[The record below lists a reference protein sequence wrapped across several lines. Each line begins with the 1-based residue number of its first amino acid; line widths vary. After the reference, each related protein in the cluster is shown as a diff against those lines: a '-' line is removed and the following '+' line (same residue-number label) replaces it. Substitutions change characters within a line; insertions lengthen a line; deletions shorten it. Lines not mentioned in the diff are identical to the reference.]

1 MTKERPCC
9 PAAAD
14 PAIAQL
20 ILPDGSPVGM
30 LNLERILRQVTD
42 LKFVDDRAIGSE
54 LLHRARVYNYIAPG
68 AEADYSTALIEEYR
82 RRLGRRT

>member
-1 MTKERPCC
+1 MAEPSCNARNRMTKERPCC

-42 LKFVDDRAIGSE
+42 LKCQKRNTGKK
-54 LLHRARVYNYIAPG
+54 G
-68 AEADYSTALIEEYR
+68 
-82 RRLGRRT
+82 